1 MTPDSPPIPEPSAR
15 PVVVAST
22 WACVRDRRLL
32 VVRPTGTDAFY
43 VPGGKPEPGET
54 LAETAAREVREETGV
69 ALSADRLRP
78 FTEITAPAYGRPGT
92 DVRLV
97 CFLAS
102 SDEEPVASAEIAEIG
117 WFTSADAARCAPAI
131 RLLLGELVTAGLIE

>member
-1 MTPDSPPIPEPSAR
+1 MTPI
-15 PVVVAST
+15 VIAST

-32 VVRPTGTDAFY
+32 VVRPAGTAAFY

-54 LAETAAREVREETGV
+54 LAETAAREVREETGISLAV
-69 ALSADRLRP
+69 DRLRP

-97 CFLAS
+97 SFLAP
-102 SDEEPVASAEIAEIG
+102 SDEEPIPSAEIEEID
-117 WFTSADAARCAPAI
+117 WFTSADVHRCAPAI
-131 RLLLGELVTAGLIE
+131 RLLIGELVAAGLLD